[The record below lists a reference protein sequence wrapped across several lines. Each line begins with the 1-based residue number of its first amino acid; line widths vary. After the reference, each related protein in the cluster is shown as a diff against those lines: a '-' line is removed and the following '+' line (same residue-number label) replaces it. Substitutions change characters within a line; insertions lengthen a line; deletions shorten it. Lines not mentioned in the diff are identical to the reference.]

1 MGAPGPAVN
10 PEHPAPSDRPRRTV
24 VRATVPRPD
33 RRPAGPQLADL
44 QGRSAYGPAL
54 LRSLLRAQLATT
66 IAVLAPAG
74 ALVALYPL
82 LAVLF
87 PAVADA
93 TVGPLPLAAVVLGG
107 GIYPPL
113 VALAFWYARRARR
126 VEERFAEILE
136 EG

>member
-1 MGAPGPAVN
+1 MSPGPRP
-10 PEHPAPSDRPRRTV
+10 PEPEEPLATVARRTV
-24 VRATVPRPD
+24 VRATVPRPG

-44 QGRSAYGPAL
+44 DGRSAYGPAL

-74 ALVALYPL
+74 ILVALYPL

-87 PAVADA
+87 PPVATA